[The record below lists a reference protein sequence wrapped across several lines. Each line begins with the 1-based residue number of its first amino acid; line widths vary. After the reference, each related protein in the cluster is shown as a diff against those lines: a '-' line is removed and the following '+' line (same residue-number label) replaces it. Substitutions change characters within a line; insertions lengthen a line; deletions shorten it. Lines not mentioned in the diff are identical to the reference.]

1 MTLLLTA
8 DWHLDRAAWGR
19 HPDATGDSLYALRQ
33 VIDLAARHD
42 CPVVAAGDVFDT
54 AEPDSATVHA
64 AVDELNRLGL
74 PVYFVQGQ
82 HERADPPWLSLSQH
96 AVHLHARRI
105 RLHDGPVL
113 AGWDYCADLTDAHPF
128 LLNDPVD
135 LFVTHQVFAEA
146 MATAVRATGKV
157 AELPSTVNRVLSGD
171 YHEHRVTSHSRYQL
185 PPVELISPGSTHYR
199 AVNEPGPKAVH
210 LMTDVGRLTSIP
222 LDTRPV
228 RQWTV
233 RTDGELGDLLT
244 RDDVDLFGPCPAGRP
259 AELNR
264 PVVHLRV
271 GKRVTNS
278 VDRLRERLPRAFL
291 HVTLLADRDA
301 TADGSEAARAVR
313 PGAAGV
319 LERCLDKLALP
330 PEIAA
335 DARGVLLSPDTGAAV
350 AAIYNRLTEEK

>member
-1 MTLLLTA
+1 MPSLLLTA

-33 VIDLAARHD
+33 IVDLAARHD

-64 AVDELNRLGL
+64 AVDELNRLSL

-82 HERADPPWLSLSQH
+82 HERADPPWLSLSPH
-96 AVHLHARRI
+96 ATHLHARRV

-113 AGWDYCADLTDAHPF
+113 AGWDYCADLKDAHQF

-146 MATAVRATGKV
+146 MASTVRSTGKV
-157 AELPSTVNRVLSGD
+157 AELPGTVNRVLSGD
-171 YHEHRVTSHSRYQL
+171 FHEHRVTSHPRYQMV
-185 PPVELISPGSTHYR
+185 PVQLISPGSTHYR
-199 AVNEPGPKAVH
+199 AVNEPGVKAVY
-210 LMTDVGRLTSIP
+210 LMSGAGQLMSLP

-228 RQWTV
+228 RQWVV
-233 RTDGELGDLLT
+233 RTDAELADLMG
-244 RDDVDLFGPCPAGRP
+244 RDDTALFGPCPSSRP
-259 AELNR
+259 GELNR
-264 PVVHLRV
+264 PVVHLKA
-271 GKRVTNS
+271 GKQVTNAA
-278 VDRLRERLPRAFL
+278 DRLRERLPRAFL
-291 HVTLLADRDA
+291 HVTLMADRETVA
-301 TADGSEAARAVR
+301 HAPAAPR

-319 LERCLDKLALP
+319 LERCLDRLALP

-335 DARGVLLSPDTGAAV
+335 DARAVLLAENTGDAV
-350 AAIYNRLTEEK
+350 AAVYNRLTEGN